1 MFSPVQVELGL
12 LSPHVPKV
20 GSKSA
25 LGLFS
30 SSSLLAWLGMEWA
43 QTAATHCSEA
53 RSERWHRQL
62 LLWKYT

>member
-43 QTAATHCSEA
+43 QTAAPLEVYL
-53 RSERWHRQL
+53 RQEEFIEV
-62 LLWKYT
+62 KSPQ